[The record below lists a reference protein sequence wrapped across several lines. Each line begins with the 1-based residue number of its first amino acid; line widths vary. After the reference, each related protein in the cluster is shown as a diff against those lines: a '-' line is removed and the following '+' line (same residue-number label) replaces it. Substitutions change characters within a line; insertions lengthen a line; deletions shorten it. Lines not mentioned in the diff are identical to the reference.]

1 MNIIHNI
8 QIYVSI
14 YIHIH
19 LQSHTFTHYHI
30 PIHTRSHSHTE
41 VHMCIYESNLLSKDK
56 VINLEMS
63 FYLVK
68 YSLVGFS
75 HSYIQTSLCKSLLM
89 AVPPFVF
96 YANFILFP
104 PRVHYLISKWIIS
117 IHIKKKIEFIE
128 LKLGG
133 G

>member
-1 MNIIHNI
+1 MSAYIYTYTPTITYIHTLSHTHTYTI
-8 QIYVSI
+8 AFTHRIYV
-14 YIHIH
+14 YICK
-19 LQSHTFTHYHI
+19 Y
-30 PIHTRSHSHTE
+30 
-41 VHMCIYESNLLSKDK
+41 LLSKDK

-63 FYLVK
+63 FYLVQ

-104 PRVHYLISKWIIS
+104 PTVHYKINKWIINKN
-117 IHIKKKIEFIE
+117 I
-128 LKLGG
+128 
-133 G
+133 

>member
-1 MNIIHNI
+1 MIHNI

-14 YIHIH
+14 YIPIH

-41 VHMCIYESNLLSKDK
+41 VQMFIHESNLLSKEK
-56 VINLEMS
+56 VINLELS

-68 YSLVGFS
+68 YSLVVGFS

-89 AVPPFVF
+89 AVPPFVL
-96 YANFILFP
+96 YASFILFP

-117 IHIKKKIEFIE
+117 IHIKKYINKQ
-128 LKLGG
+128 KR
-133 G
+133 